1 MLEIYQRS
9 MLQELKKKTDQLL
22 TDIKAYQKYFVQNE
36 LFGIVELGKALDFL
50 IYDMKKNSED
60 NRLIYPIKK
69 NVKISRTKI
78 NLGMNQ

>member
-1 MLEIYQRS
+1 M
-9 MLQELKKKTDQLL
+9 
-22 TDIKAYQKYFVQNE
+22 QNE